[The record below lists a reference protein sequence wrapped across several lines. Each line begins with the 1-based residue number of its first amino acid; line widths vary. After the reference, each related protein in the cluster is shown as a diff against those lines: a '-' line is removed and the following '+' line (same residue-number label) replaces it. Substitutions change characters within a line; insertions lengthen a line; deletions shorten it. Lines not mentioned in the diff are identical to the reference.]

1 MKLNKENENE
11 NEKNGSSYI
20 GYLATRVLFEAI
32 NPNSLNK
39 EEREAVLEAVKALY
53 IISEKAQELENLE
66 SEKLSFYH
74 FN

>member
-11 NEKNGSSYI
+11 SERNGSSYI
-20 GYLATRVLFEAI
+20 GYLATMTLVESIDLDSLPKAQAEAIGEAI
-32 NPNSLNK
+32 N
-39 EEREAVLEAVKALY
+39 ALY
-53 IISEKAQELENLE
+53 IISQKAQELENLE

>member
-1 MKLNKENENE
+1 MKLNNEYENEN
-11 NEKNGSSYI
+11 KKGSSYV
-20 GYLATRVLFEAI
+20 GYLATKLLFECI
-32 NPNSLNK
+32 NPNSLN
-39 EEREAVLEAVKALY
+39 EEEKEAVMEAVKALY

>member
-11 NEKNGSSYI
+11 ENGASYI
-20 GYLATRVLFEAI
+20 GYLATRTLFECI
-32 NPNSLNK
+32 NPNSLTE
-39 EEREAVLEAVKALY
+39 EEREAVKALY

-66 SEKLSFYH
+66 SKKLSFYH

>member
-1 MKLNKENENE
+1 MKLNKENE

-20 GYLATRVLFEAI
+20 GYLATRTLFELI

-39 EEREAVLEAVKALY
+39 EEREAVKEAVNALY

-66 SEKLSFYH
+66 SNKLSFYH